1 MNKGSLLIIISLI
14 FSFSFN
20 YQEEKISSYVDVML
34 SQILYEFID
43 MKDLS
48 FEEEKIKEKFENNII
63 TYFDGLKNYQLDKFI
78 FLAREREINVDIT
91 YTHYLFTYNIKK
103 VGKIDEKK
111 SWNITNSPLFDY

>member
-48 FEEEKIKEKFENNII
+48 FVEEKIKEKFENNII

-111 SWNITNSPLFDY
+111 S